1 MFCATISPSAC
12 IIELYHEDVC
22 EGLLMRKMSTALP
35 ALAMAVLPP
44 EARIV
49 PHLVN
54 DDKDFKRS

>member
-22 EGLLMRKMSTALP
+22 EGLLMKKMSAALP
-35 ALAMAVLPP
+35 ALAMAVLP
-44 EARIV
+44 AGSAYCSA
-49 PHLVN
+49 LVN